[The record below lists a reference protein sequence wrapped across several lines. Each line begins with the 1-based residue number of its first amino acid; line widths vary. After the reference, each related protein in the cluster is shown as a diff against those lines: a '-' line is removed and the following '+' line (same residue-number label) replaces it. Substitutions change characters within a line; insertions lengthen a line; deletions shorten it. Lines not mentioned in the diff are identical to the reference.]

1 MNRMVMRFLQYKIKY
16 GILPMATALL
26 LLPCACRHVEK
37 VEKSEPI
44 RVRVM
49 TIDTVCSGMVRT
61 YVGEVE
67 EKTSLPLGFAGGGKV
82 ERVYVREGDH
92 VRAGQLLVT
101 VNAAT
106 ARNAYNSAKAQLD
119 QAEDAYKRLKKVYD
133 QGSLAEV
140 KWVEMLTTLEKA
152 RSLEQIAKKQLADCE
167 LYAPASGVIGKCNA
181 VAGVSLMP
189 GEPAVTLLDMKEV
202 AAVFTVPEN
211 EIDRIPVGRTATIL
225 IPALENMTLEGKV
238 TEKSM
243 TSNPGSH
250 SYKVKVSLPNAKG
263 KFLPGMVCKVYME
276 QSDQMGYVVPAKAVQ
291 TRPEGLAVWT
301 VSHGKACRRLISS
314 TEYVA
319 DGVLVKEGLRA
330 GDTIVTEG
338 YQKLYNQAPVVCE

>member
-1 MNRMVMRFLQYKIKY
+1 MKKIKLLSA
-16 GILPMATALL
+16 ITAAVL
-26 LLPCACRHVEK
+26 
-37 VEKSEPI
+37 I
-44 RVRVM
+44 
-49 TIDTVCSGMVRT
+49 VCIVFSGRGVSYLSAET
-61 YVGEVE
+61 QKDKELDVQYLKEVKMFYAE
-67 EKTSLPLGFAGGGKV
+67 SAEQAKKYCEAEGYIFCPENLKEASSSDLQAYLGYKTT
-82 ERVYVREGDH
+82 EDEGD
-92 VRAGQLLVT
+92 AIT
-101 VNAAT
+101 
-106 ARNAYNSAKAQLD
+106 D
-119 QAEDAYKRLKKVYD
+119 
-133 QGSLAEV
+133 
-140 KWVEMLTTLEKA
+140 M
-152 RSLEQIAKKQLADCE
+152 
-167 LYAPASGVIGKCNA
+167 
-181 VAGVSLMP
+181 
-189 GEPAVTLLDMKEV
+189 TLLDMKEV

-243 TSNPGSH
+243 TSNPVSH

-338 YQKLYNQAPVVCE
+338 YQKLYNQASVVFVNKTVSE